1 MARCANPSRK
11 AADRLLHSAVSV
23 IALLHADAAFAADDP
38 FELKSDPRD
47 RPAQSGPLPGERLM
61 VEVLINGVAKTRL
74 VELIFE
80 TDGLYITTDQAAYLD
95 LPLPRGA
102 TGRIAL
108 SSISGIRFT
117 YDARRVRLD
126 IEKLRAADGP
136 NLVDMKR
143 SNRQGDGGLPLT
155 ALVIDY
161 NGIARVDDRGF
172 AASMLTNMRLS
183 RENLSLESGWQVN
196 TRPGTGIGHVTR
208 LDTSLTVIDD
218 KRGLKAVLGDF
229 VAPGSLNRAVR
240 MAGFQIG
247 TDFSTRPDLITY
259 PLPELGG
266 SVGLPSG
273 LDILVNDRRISSA
286 PVQAGEYAIRNVPVP
301 IGRNSVGVVIKNALG
316 VEEVRSV
323 QFYTSASMLAPGLS
337 QTQFSLGFIRRRY
350 GFASNDYGKLAFSGR
365 YRRGLSE
372 RLTGEASVEVA
383 RHFYNLGVNA
393 VVSLGDV
400 AAVKAGISRSSLS
413 PTGVKPRQGT
423 MLTFGVESLG
433 SPVSATIEARH
444 ASAGYDDLASA
455 SGDPSPFSRISAS
468 LNFDLRKFGQL
479 QVSGIRQ
486 YRNRFDL
493 VGNRYRSDRSNFVGV
508 SYRTTLAK
516 RVDIYADFAVDPA
529 RRNSASVLLGLSLR
543 FGSRT
548 MIQSSAVRQ
557 NGQIDAQFGAYRP
570 DVLPG
575 DIGYQVSGGTGAV
588 DRLSGGLSY
597 RGTWG
602 RVEARAESVGANRV
616 ASIGAQGAF
625 VIAKGAVIAANR
637 IGEAFA
643 LVRTGGIGNIHVLR
657 DNRLVGVSNKAGL
670 LLVTDIPAFVPVK
683 ISVGAE
689 SVPVGAVVRK
699 ESGLVKAGA
708 RSGRLIE
715 LPVEAV
721 VPATIQIIDFDKQ
734 PLRPGT
740 MITALPSKS
749 EVLVGFDGIVEFNQ
763 SLGDVEFEY
772 RDAQG
777 SRCFAEIPATL
788 QIEPFAYLGTAACT
802 QRIRSVDIAAMGIKT
817 PVKVRKL
824 RDQKRPMRPSSR
836 NEKALPPK
844 IKALMPLPKTSVLA
858 RELRLFGT

>member
-11 AADRLLHSAVSV
+11 AADRLLYSAVSV
-23 IALLHADAAFAADDP
+23 IALLHADAGFAADDP

-47 RPAQSGPLPGERLM
+47 HAAHSGSLPGERLM
-61 VEVLINGVAKTRL
+61 VEVLVNGVAKTRL

-80 TDGLYITTDQAAYLD
+80 TDGLYIAVDQAQYLG
-95 LPLPRGA
+95 LPVPRGA
-102 TGRIAL
+102 AGRIAL
-108 SSISGIRFT
+108 SAIAGIRFS

-126 IEKLRAADGP
+126 IDQNRNADGP
-136 NLVDMKR
+136 NLVDMAR
-143 SNRQGDGGLPLT
+143 RNRQGDGGLPLT

-161 NGIARVDDRGF
+161 DGIVRADDRGV
-172 AASMLTNMRLS
+172 AASMLTNILLS
-183 RENLSLESGWQVN
+183 RESLSLESGWQLN

-301 IGRNSVGVVIKNALG
+301 IGRNSVGVVVKNALG

-323 QFYTSASMLAPGLS
+323 QFYTSASMLSPGLS
-337 QTQFSLGFIRRRY
+337 QTQFNLGFIRRRY
-350 GFASNDYGKLAFSGR
+350 GFSSNDYGRLVFSSR

-393 VVSLGDV
+393 VMSLGDV
-400 AAVKAGISRSSLS
+400 AAVKAGINRSRLD
-413 PTGVKPRQGT
+413 PTGATSRQGT

-455 SGDPSPFSRISAS
+455 SGDPSPFSRVSAS
-468 LNFDLRKFGQL
+468 LNFDLKKFGQL
-479 QVSGIRQ
+479 QFSGIRQ

-493 VGNRYRSDRSNFVGV
+493 AGNTYRSDRSNFIGV
-508 SYRTTLAK
+508 SYRSTAAK
-516 RVDIYADFAVDPA
+516 GVDIYADFAMDPA
-529 RRNSASVLLGLSLR
+529 RRSSASLLLGLSMR

-548 MIQSSAVRQ
+548 MVQASAVRQ
-557 NGQIDAQFGAYRP
+557 NGQTDTQFSAYRP
-570 DVLPG
+570 DVVAG
-575 DIGYQVSGGTGAV
+575 DIGYLLSGGTGAV
-588 DRLSGGLSY
+588 DRLAGALSY
-597 RGTWG
+597 RGNWG
-602 RVEARAESVGANRV
+602 RVEARAESVGGNRV

-625 VIAKGAVIAANR
+625 VIAEGAVVAANR
-637 IGEAFA
+637 TGEAFA
-643 LVRTGGIGNIHVLR
+643 LVRTGKLPNIQVLR
-657 DNRLVGVSNKAGL
+657 DNRLVGVTNAAGL
-670 LLVTDIPAFVPVK
+670 LLVTDLPAFVPVK
-683 ISVGAE
+683 ISVDAN

-699 ESGLVKAGA
+699 ESGLVKSGA

-721 VPATIQIIDFDKQ
+721 IPATIQIMDFDKQ

-749 EVLVGFDGIVEFNQ
+749 EILVGFDGVVEFNQ
-763 SLGDVEFEY
+763 SLDDVEFEY

-777 SRCFAEIPATL
+777 SRCFASIPATL
-788 QIEPFAYLGTAACT
+788 QREAYAHLGATACT
-802 QRIRSVDIAAMGIKT
+802 QRIRSVDIAQMGIKT
-817 PVKVRKL
+817 PMKL
-824 RDQKRPMRPSSR
+824 RKPRKPQLPKV
-836 NEKALPPK
+836 KALS
-844 IKALMPLPKTSVLA
+844 PLPKTSALA
-858 RELRLFGT
+858 RELRLFGG